1 MISSTVTQFSIFEFS
16 YKNLLSNSFIVFSSP
31 VIWRPRFWRVP
42 RRFWFNKNIKDETM
56 QEEIER
62 NALNGQYETK
72 EDKTP
77 IVTIKSRRKSM
88 FVGKYINNSRC

>member
-1 MISSTVTQFSIFEFS
+1 M
-16 YKNLLSNSFIVFSSP
+16 LLND
-31 VIWRPRFWRVP
+31 
-42 RRFWFNKNIKDETM
+42 IKDETM

-77 IVTIKSRRKSM
+77 IVTIKSRRKSV
-88 FVGKYINNSRC
+88 FTGNISITANADIGFIPL

>member
-1 MISSTVTQFSIFEFS
+1 M
-16 YKNLLSNSFIVFSSP
+16 LL
-31 VIWRPRFWRVP
+31 
-42 RRFWFNKNIKDETM
+42 KDIKDETM

-77 IVTIKSRRKSM
+77 IVTIKSRRKSV
-88 FVGKYINNSRC
+88 FTGNILIKANADIGFIPL

>member
-1 MISSTVTQFSIFEFS
+1 
-16 YKNLLSNSFIVFSSP
+16 
-31 VIWRPRFWRVP
+31 
-42 RRFWFNKNIKDETM
+42 M

-77 IVTIKSRRKSM
+77 ILTIKSRRKVCLSEI
-88 FVGKYINNSRC
+88 YQ

>member
-1 MISSTVTQFSIFEFS
+1 M
-16 YKNLLSNSFIVFSSP
+16 LLND
-31 VIWRPRFWRVP
+31 
-42 RRFWFNKNIKDETM
+42 IKDETM

-77 IVTIKSRRKSM
+77 IVTIKSRRKSL
-88 FVGKYINNSRC
+88 FTGNISITDNSDIGFIPL

>member
-1 MISSTVTQFSIFEFS
+1 M
-16 YKNLLSNSFIVFSSP
+16 LLND
-31 VIWRPRFWRVP
+31 
-42 RRFWFNKNIKDETM
+42 IKDETM

-77 IVTIKSRRKSM
+77 IVTIKSRRKSV
-88 FVGKYINNSRC
+88 FVGNIVIIDNADIGFIPL

>member
-1 MISSTVTQFSIFEFS
+1 
-16 YKNLLSNSFIVFSSP
+16 
-31 VIWRPRFWRVP
+31 
-42 RRFWFNKNIKDETM
+42 M

-77 IVTIKSRRKSM
+77 VVTIKSRRKSV
-88 FVGKYINNSRC
+88 FAGNVVIIDNADIGFIPL

>member
-1 MISSTVTQFSIFEFS
+1 M
-16 YKNLLSNSFIVFSSP
+16 LLND
-31 VIWRPRFWRVP
+31 
-42 RRFWFNKNIKDETM
+42 IKKETM

-77 IVTIKSRRKSM
+77 VVTIKSRRKSL
-88 FVGKYINNSRC
+88 FAGNIVIIDNADIGFIPL

>member
-1 MISSTVTQFSIFEFS
+1 M
-16 YKNLLSNSFIVFSSP
+16 LLND
-31 VIWRPRFWRVP
+31 
-42 RRFWFNKNIKDETM
+42 IKDETM

-77 IVTIKSRRKSM
+77 IVTIKSRRKSL
-88 FVGKYINNSRC
+88 FTGNISITDNADIGFIPL

>member
-1 MISSTVTQFSIFEFS
+1 M
-16 YKNLLSNSFIVFSSP
+16 LLND
-31 VIWRPRFWRVP
+31 
-42 RRFWFNKNIKDETM
+42 IKDETM

-77 IVTIKSRRKSM
+77 IVTIKSREDNILCVMSIYAFWIR
-88 FVGKYINNSRC
+88 

>member
-1 MISSTVTQFSIFEFS
+1 
-16 YKNLLSNSFIVFSSP
+16 
-31 VIWRPRFWRVP
+31 
-42 RRFWFNKNIKDETM
+42 M

-77 IVTIKSRRKSM
+77 IVTIKSRRKSV
-88 FVGKYINNSRC
+88 FTGNIVIIDNADIGFIPL

>member
-1 MISSTVTQFSIFEFS
+1 M
-16 YKNLLSNSFIVFSSP
+16 LLND
-31 VIWRPRFWRVP
+31 
-42 RRFWFNKNIKDETM
+42 IKKETM

-77 IVTIKSRRKSM
+77 VVTIKSRRKSV
-88 FVGKYINNSRC
+88 FTGNISIKANADIGFIPL

>member
-1 MISSTVTQFSIFEFS
+1 M
-16 YKNLLSNSFIVFSSP
+16 LLND
-31 VIWRPRFWRVP
+31 
-42 RRFWFNKNIKDETM
+42 IKDETM

-77 IVTIKSRRKSM
+77 IVTIKSRRKSL
-88 FVGKYINNSRC
+88 FTGNISIKANTDIGFIPL

>member
-1 MISSTVTQFSIFEFS
+1 M
-16 YKNLLSNSFIVFSSP
+16 LLND
-31 VIWRPRFWRVP
+31 
-42 RRFWFNKNIKDETM
+42 IKKETM

-77 IVTIKSRRKSM
+77 IVTIKSRRKSV
-88 FVGKYINNSRC
+88 FTRNISIKANADIGFIPL

>member
-1 MISSTVTQFSIFEFS
+1 M
-16 YKNLLSNSFIVFSSP
+16 LLND
-31 VIWRPRFWRVP
+31 
-42 RRFWFNKNIKDETM
+42 IKDETM

-77 IVTIKSRRKSM
+77 IVTINSRRKSVYTGNISITDNADIG
-88 FVGKYINNSRC
+88 FIPL

>member
-1 MISSTVTQFSIFEFS
+1 M
-16 YKNLLSNSFIVFSSP
+16 LLND
-31 VIWRPRFWRVP
+31 
-42 RRFWFNKNIKDETM
+42 IKKETM

-77 IVTIKSRRKSM
+77 IVTIKSRRKSV
-88 FVGKYINNSRC
+88 FTGNISIKANADIGFIPL

>member
-1 MISSTVTQFSIFEFS
+1 
-16 YKNLLSNSFIVFSSP
+16 
-31 VIWRPRFWRVP
+31 
-42 RRFWFNKNIKDETM
+42 M

-77 IVTIKSRRKSM
+77 VVTIKSRRKSV
-88 FVGKYINNSRC
+88 FVGNISIIDNANIGFIPL